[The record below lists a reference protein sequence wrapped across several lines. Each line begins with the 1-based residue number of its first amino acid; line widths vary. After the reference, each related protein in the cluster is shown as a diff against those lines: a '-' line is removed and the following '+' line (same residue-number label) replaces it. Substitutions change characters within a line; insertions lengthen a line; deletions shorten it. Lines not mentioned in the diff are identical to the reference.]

1 MARGLGV
8 RSLGSCHNVP
18 SDGKTRA
25 DVTEKMTVEFLYHS
39 SFPKF

>member
-8 RSLGSCHNVP
+8 SSRGNCHNVP

-25 DVTEKMTVEFLYHS
+25 VVTEKMTVEFLYPS
-39 SFPKF
+39 SFPRF

>member
-8 RSLGSCHNVP
+8 RAMGNCHNVP

-25 DVTEKMTVEFLYHS
+25 DIIEKMTVEFLKS
-39 SFPKF
+39 LFIS